1 MFVYELF
8 DLINNS
14 KNNNEKIIRIANYRI
29 IVKYDEDVFYIY
41 VDYFKQKLQLINI
54 ITLTGNKEVILKN
67 ITISNN
73 FDKLIFLS
81 DSEIIIYDVE
91 KLVKNKILKTL
102 TNIPHNLESINNI
115 LSINL
120 SDKYIFIKSNDF
132 VNVYNI
138 YNNKFITM
146 NIKHDCYINSSGI
159 ICEFLKSTILKIN
172 TITDETFVTNELEIQ
187 YNKSFFKTSSDG
199 KILLTNYIDGS
210 NNYLKI
216 IKDNLIYNYKTIN
229 INLNDILIII
239 EPQIINTNSYL
250 IILWNTKEFKLR
262 YFGITSQMKL
272 IELGEY
278 NLLQDMND
286 EKIHDKRVKYIS
298 TNNKYI
304 FYEFENNYLQIN
316 CKFAFDYMSNV
327 IGIISLKSE
336 INDKL
341 LDHTKKELI
350 VTNKEITKI
359 YNCDPFIVNMFNN
372 KLKLIDY
379 IIFDE
384 QIYQNAQLIDIIFAL
399 FLEPI
404 KHLYK
409 DYDIINVLD
418 DNNKLLTIIDI
429 LNDITKNIINNKFKI
444 YYKLVF
450 RQFIMSII
458 KNGKLQNDIKKLKIM
473 LNNI

>member
-8 DLINNS
+8 DLISNP
-14 KNNNEKIIRIANYRI
+14 KNTNEKIIRIANYRI
-29 IVKYDEDVFYIY
+29 IIKYDEDVFYIY
-41 VDYFKQKLQLINI
+41 VDYFEQKPELINI

-73 FDKLIFLS
+73 FDKLVFLS
-81 DSEIIIYDVE
+81 DNEIIIYDIE
-91 KLVKNKILKTL
+91 KIVKNKILKTL
-102 TNIPHNLESINNI
+102 TNIQHNLGSINNI
-115 LSINL
+115 LSINV
-120 SDKYIFIKSNDF
+120 SDKYIFIKSNNF

-138 YNNKFITM
+138 FNNKFITID
-146 NIKHDCYINSSGI
+146 IKNDCYINSSGI
-159 ICEFLKSTILKIN
+159 ICEFLKSNMLKIN
-172 TITDETFVTNELEIQ
+172 TITDETVVTNELEIQ
-187 YNKSFFKTSSDG
+187 YNKNFFKTSSDG
-199 KILLTNYIDGS
+199 KILLTNYIDGT

-216 IKDNLIYNYKTIN
+216 IKDKLMYNYKTIN
-229 INLNDILIII
+229 INPNDILIII
-239 EPQIINTNSYL
+239 EPQITNTNSYL
-250 IILWNTKEFKLR
+250 IILWNTQEFKLR
-262 YFGITSQMKL
+262 YFGITKQMKL
-272 IELGEY
+272 VELGEY
-278 NLLQDMND
+278 NLSHDLSD
-286 EKIHDKRVKYIS
+286 KITHDKRAKYMG

-316 CKFAFDYMSNV
+316 CKFAFDYMSNI

-336 INDKL
+336 ITDNI

-350 VTNKEITKI
+350 VTNKEVTKI
-359 YNCDPFIVNMFNN
+359 YKCNPFIVNMFNN

-404 KHLYK
+404 KHMYK
-409 DYDIINVLD
+409 DCDIINVLD

-429 LNDITKNIINNKFKI
+429 LNDITKNIINDKFKI

-458 KNGKLQNDIKKLKIM
+458 KNGKLQNDIKKLKRI